1 MDSASLQFV
10 LFGLI
15 TAALSNL
22 SRSLVWRSIVLMLAT
37 LIFLAILAKS
47 AFVLIP

>member
-22 SRSLVWRSIVLMLAT
+22 SRSRVWRSNVLMLAT
-37 LIFLAILAKS
+37 LNLCWQSWQK
-47 AFVLIP
+47 VL